1 MKEAKMESEEYREYL
16 AECIR
21 TAGQMIKDMAEDIAG
36 TTDGI
41 TDLVI
46 QVDFDQEHGS
56 IPEISFTR
64 NHMPVYETAEHLLN
78 FKNNKEKKDD

>member
-1 MKEAKMESEEYREYL
+1 MNKAKMEPEKYREYL
-16 AECIR
+16 TECIR

-46 QVDFDQEHGS
+46 TVDFDQECDS

-64 NHMPVYETAEHLLN
+64 THIPVYETAEYLLN
-78 FKNNKEKKDD
+78 FKTKKLERR